1 MWQLCCED
9 RQNSTASV
17 TAAKGGRETHKTQT
31 NKAERKRKERINETK
46 WRNKP
51 IQNSSIH
58 SFIHSITNLLMI
70 VLCNSL
76 HSIHSIQ
83 FKTRSKIIQFIHS
96 IDDSVL
102 PALGESAIST
112 DPNETPPSSNASAQT
127 TPNPPRTALF
137 PAESPRH
144 LRSRTSRGASPA
156 LPPAAFDAF
165 HRPFRPSAARGA
177 ARSLR

>member
-1 MWQLCCED
+1 MKRNEWKSGNEMEKQA
-9 RQNSTASV
+9 NS
-17 TAAKGGRETHKTQT
+17 KL
-31 NKAERKRKERINETK
+31 IY
-46 WRNKP
+46 P
-51 IQNSSIH
+51 
-58 SFIHSITNLLMI
+58 FIHSITNLLMI
-70 VLCNSL
+70 VLRNSL
-76 HSIHSIQ
+76 HSLHSLHSIQSINSIHSIQ
-83 FKTRSKIIQFIHS
+83 NPIKNHSIHSIHS

-156 LPPAAFDAF
+156 LPPAAFDAS

>member
-1 MWQLCCED
+1 MKRNEWKSGNEMEKQA
-9 RQNSTASV
+9 NS
-17 TAAKGGRETHKTQT
+17 KL
-31 NKAERKRKERINETK
+31 IY
-46 WRNKP
+46 P
-51 IQNSSIH
+51 FIQ
-58 SFIHSITNLLMI
+58 FIHSITNLLMI
-70 VLCNSL
+70 VLRNSL
-76 HSIHSIQ
+76 HSLHSIQ
-83 FKTRSKIIQFIHS
+83 FKTRSKIIQFIQFIQFIHS

-102 PALGESAIST
+102 PALGESAISA

-165 HRPFRPSAARGA
+165 HRPFRPSAARGV